1 MTEPTT
7 KRRIDIE
14 KLLQWA
20 YLDELPKLKLSAAEG
35 IWDQMAQYGSLGG
48 INAEQSRFWGSGA
61 QRYAQFGL
69 PHPDAEKIAR
79 AVGALKPASIEDD
92 FDVIVGELG
101 ALVTVND
108 FRPRRAIRVPGRTTE
123 AAAGVRPAR
132 RHPGAHDQRRA
143 ACRLSRRDALAPRLD
158 ERAAASLQTPAAH
171 GRRPKIVGEC
181 RGRNLYTAGSYCP
194 LRWSPS
200 PIEVVL
206 GRADYRAW
214 RAALIALCETLELEK
229 HVALAP
235 PASASPWLACR
246 WLDPGR
252 E

>member
-35 IWDQMAQYGSLGG
+35 IWDRMAQYGSLGG

-123 AAAGVRPAR
+123 AGYYDKDGTPPAFAPRDVILVRTINVGPLVAYHAVMRSRPDWTSAQPRPYRRRRRTAAGRRSSANAAGRTFTPPAPIVCCAGR
-132 RHPGAHDQRRA
+132 RRRSRWCSAAPIIAPGA
-143 ACRLSRRDALAPRLD
+143 
-158 ERAAASLQTPAAH
+158 
-171 GRRPKIVGEC
+171 RP
-181 RGRNLYTAGSYCP
+181 
-194 LRWSPS
+194 
-200 PIEVVL
+200 
-206 GRADYRAW
+206 
-214 RAALIALCETLELEK
+214 
-229 HVALAP
+229 
-235 PASASPWLACR
+235 
-246 WLDPGR
+246 
-252 E
+252 